1 MHFRNI
7 LPFSQFGFS
16 ATINLAD
23 GNFNI
28 TGNGVDGEGTYTIS
42 NGTAEI
48 GLHVVIGEMA
58 QKQEV
63 VITGDKG
70 AVNSLKT
77 TSLTDHTETEL
88 TFTKEGKMWSKIHYS
103 CILFT
108 KNFMRRVRHLSY
120 DITKANIR
128 LLKTFL
134 IIIKLFSFWKIECLI
149 SKVDSLLYNEFH

>member
-7 LPFSQFGFS
+7 LLFSQFGFS

-23 GNFNI
+23 GTFNI

-63 VITGDKG
+63 VIAGDKG

-77 TSLTDHTETEL
+77 TSLGDHTETEL
-88 TFTKEGKMWSKIHYS
+88 TFTKEGKMWPKIHYS
-103 CILFT
+103 STFFKK
-108 KNFMRRVRHLSY
+108 KNFTRSVRHRSY
-120 DITKANIR
+120 
-128 LLKTFL
+128 
-134 IIIKLFSFWKIECLI
+134 
-149 SKVDSLLYNEFH
+149 